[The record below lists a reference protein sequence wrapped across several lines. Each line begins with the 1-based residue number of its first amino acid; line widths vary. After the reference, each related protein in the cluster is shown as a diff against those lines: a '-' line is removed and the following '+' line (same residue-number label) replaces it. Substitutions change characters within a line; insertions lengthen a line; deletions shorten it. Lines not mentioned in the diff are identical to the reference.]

1 MKQLRVAII
10 GTGNIGTDLLIKC
23 IRSSSLNVAL
33 FIGRNADSKG
43 LKIASQLGVKTNDK
57 SIDGLIDNIDSID
70 LIFDSTSA
78 ASHVNNYKRLKKY
91 NKKIIDLTPSRIG
104 KFCIPAIN
112 GIECLNESN
121 VNLITCGGQASI
133 PIIYAISK
141 NYDGIEYIEI
151 AATISSDSAGMGTR
165 DNIEEYTITT
175 QNAISLFTGV
185 KNVKSILSL
194 NPAVPQIVMR
204 NTIFIKFDSHITQ
217 SFSSIVEETVKTLQK
232 YVPGYK
238 VTYGPEIDNQIL
250 KLTIEVQGN
259 GDYLPK
265 YSGNLDIITS
275 AAVRMA
281 EIYAERLGF

>member
-1 MKQLRVAII
+1 MKKLRVAII

-78 ASHVNNYKRLKKY
+78 GSHIINYERLKKF

-104 KFCIPAIN
+104 KLCIPAIN
-112 GIECLNESN
+112 ANECLSESN

-141 NYDGIEYIEI
+141 KYDGIEYIEI

-165 DNIEEYTITT
+165 ENLEEYTITT

-204 NTIFIKFDSHITQ
+204 NTIYIKFDTNITQ
-217 SFSSIVEETVKTLQK
+217 SFSLVVEETVKTLQK

-238 VTYGPEIDNQIL
+238 VTNGPEIDNQIL

-281 EIYAERLGF
+281 EIYAEHLGF